1 LAFLLLGL
9 ILLGLKVWG
18 LAPVAAWPWWAIGLP
33 FLSAVLWWQ
42 FVDSSG
48 LTQKRQ
54 MKKMDQRKQARRD
67 KAMAAMGQDPKGR
80 RSVAEDRADA
90 RRASEHMTLGDP
102 HDIAPNKPGKAT
114 TPPKPFKQ

>member
-9 ILLGLKVWG
+9 VLVGLKLWG
-18 LAPVAAWPWWAIGLP
+18 LMPVAAWPWWGIGVP
-33 FLSAVLWWQ
+33 FLCAVLWWH
-42 FVDSSG
+42 FVDSTG
-48 LTQKRQ
+48 ITKKRE

-67 KAMAAMGQDPKGR
+67 KAMAAMGLDPKSR

-102 HDIAPNKPGKAT
+102 HDIAPNKPAKGT
-114 TPPKPFKQ
+114 TPPKPYKG